1 MNRFLKGQYF
11 SFDAIVGGTIF
22 ILTTIALFSYW
33 NGINS
38 SFDQTHD
45 MLAREAFRISETM
58 LTPISPGISMG
69 WRDQHINYSLVD
81 GECDLLLETLEG
93 SGPQEAFGSGYLVSV
108 YFYEI
113 NNLGSVKRVCT
124 WGTPEGQVDAQ
135 SAYRMRRTASYMKE
149 DGNTTL
155 GYVDILVYEQPRN
168 Q

>member
-22 ILTTIALFSYW
+22 ILTAIALFSYW

-58 LTPISPGISMG
+58 LTPVPPGLSIG
-69 WRDQHINYSLVD
+69 WRDQHINYSLVE
-81 GECDLLLETLEG
+81 GGCGTLLEGPT
-93 SGPQEAFGSGYLVSV
+93 PQEAFGSGYLVSV
-108 YFYEI
+108 YFDEVSNRGDVTRI
-113 NNLGSVKRVCT
+113 CT
-124 WGTPEGQVDAQ
+124 WGIDEKEVDSQ
-135 SAYRMRRTASYMKE
+135 NAYRMRRTVSYMKE
-149 DGNTTL
+149 DGNTML
-155 GYVDILVYEQPRN
+155 GYFDVLIYEQPRN

>member
-1 MNRFLKGQYF
+1 MRSLKGQYF

-45 MLAREAFRISETM
+45 TLAREAFRISETM
-58 LTPISPGISMG
+58 LTPVPPGISVG
-69 WRDQHINYSLVD
+69 WRDQHINYSLVEND
-81 GECDLLLETLEG
+81 CDLLRELLEG

-108 YFYEI
+108 YFDEI
-113 NNLGSVKRVCT
+113 NNVGSVTRVCT
-124 WGTPEGQVDAQ
+124 WGTDEDRVDSQ
-135 SAYRMRRTASYMKE
+135 NAYRMRRTVSYMKA
-149 DGNTTL
+149 DGATTL
-155 GYVDILVYEQPRN
+155 GYFDILIYEQPRN